1 MNESK
6 LGNEIKKAKNLK
18 EWIKKLYVTNLWAIS
33 WNSMGKNERT

>member
-18 EWIKKLYVTNLWAIS
+18 EWIKKLYVTNIITVIGEILIF
-33 WNSMGKNERT
+33 TVI